1 MVAISVTF
9 TAKQIASEIYFL
21 DFYKDKNAK
30 LHKFFAVP
38 TVVEI
43 VMEALSLLIMHCSTV
58 LGKIFEAK

>member
-1 MVAISVTF
+1 MVVISITF
-9 TAKQIASEIYFL
+9 TTKQIASEIYFL

-43 VMEALSLLIMHCSTV
+43 VMEALPLLMMHCSTILDKV
-58 LGKIFEAK
+58 